1 MCAYLLQIK
10 HKKEVYTK
18 MLIAYF
24 LWVIVLHVLHVHLG
38 SQQHFHNSQKA
49 EATQVMSG

>member
-24 LWVIVLHVLHVHLG
+24 LWVIVLHVHLG

-49 EATQVMSG
+49 EATQVMSR